1 MPRLLGQKPKRTNKL
16 NNDGVQP
23 TKGSSTTAEI
33 SGVGNR
39 DDWVMAKAKKGF
51 FSFTGKKKKKK
62 HYIKIKIPGQKT

>member
-16 NNDGVQP
+16 NKDGVQP

-33 SGVGNR
+33 SGVGNG

-51 FSFTGKKKKKK
+51 FFIHWKKKRKS
-62 HYIKIKIPGQKT
+62 TT